1 MSHLAKRVRGR
12 VLHLAKRVNDRVLH
26 LKKENMFKNLLRF
39 LPLLAIA
46 AVLSVSCSKD
56 DALNDIT
63 SISFVD
69 PPAQLIA
76 GDKRLLETAVGPEN
90 IDASYTLA
98 YSSSDRRVAT
108 VSSLGTV
115 AAVAAGQTV
124 ITVTVK
130 EQPQISASFT
140 LTVSPVRKA
149 PRNTRFRKVVY
160 YPSYRDLANIPDR
173 NLKMAD
179 VACFAFASINQDY
192 TLTVEK
198 PDKLRALAARCKRLG
213 VKIVISF
220 AGHGHHAIFVK
231 MTAQP
236 KHRDTFIRSLREIV
250 ETYDLDG
257 VDNDWEFPR
266 TTDGSDAG
274 NTALMR
280 ELSAWLHDPAVDK
293 LLTMSI
299 ASGEYRGAIAS
310 AIQDECFDYVDWF
323 NIMCYDNYLG
333 WADKTPAPDPL
344 EMLTIAY
351 DYWVGTR
358 RVPKWKFVGGISTY
372 GRPSDEQN
380 NGKAFSFATILAQ
393 GGDPDGYVATVST
406 SSYTGPVYYN
416 GRPFVR
422 QKTRYCIDQG
432 VGGIMFWEAGHDSQD
447 ERSLIRAACDEA
459 DGYADLP

>member
-1 MSHLAKRVRGR
+1 MRR
-12 VLHLAKRVNDRVLH
+12 
-26 LKKENMFKNLLRF
+26 NLLRS
-39 LPLLAIA
+39 LLLLAA
-46 AVLSVSCSKD
+46 AAAFFTSCSKD
-56 DALNDIT
+56 DALTDIT

-69 PPAQLIA
+69 PPDRLIV
-76 GDKRLLETAVGPEN
+76 GDKRLLETITGPEN
-90 IDASYTLA
+90 TDASYTLV
-98 YSSSDRRVAT
+98 YTSSDRRVAT

-124 ITVTVK
+124 ITVAVK
-130 EQPQISASFT
+130 EYPEISASFT
-140 LTVSPVRKA
+140 LKVDPVRKA
-149 PRNTRFRKVVY
+149 PQNTRFRKVVY
-160 YPSYRDLANIPDR
+160 YPSYRNIAGIPDE

-179 VACFAFASINQDY
+179 VACFAFASINDDY

-198 PDKLRALAARCKRLG
+198 PEKLRALAARCKRLG

-220 AGHGHHAIFVK
+220 AGHGHHTTFVK
-231 MTAQP
+231 MTAHP
-236 KHRDTFIRSLREIV
+236 KHRSTFIRSLREIV
-250 ETYDLDG
+250 ETYQLDG

-266 TTDGSDAG
+266 TSDGSDQG

-310 AIQDECFDYVDWF
+310 AIQDECFEYVDWF
-323 NIMCYDNYLG
+323 NVMCYDNYLG
-333 WADKTPAPDPL
+333 WGEKTPAPDPL
-344 EMLTIAY
+344 EMLKIAY
-351 DYWVGTR
+351 NYWVGTR
-358 RVPKWKFVGGISTY
+358 HVPKWKFVGGISTY

-393 GGDPDGYVATVST
+393 GGDPDHYVAQVQS

-447 ERSLIRAACDEA
+447 ERSLIRAAYDEA
-459 DGYADLP
+459 GDYTLLP